1 MRDRDVILRIVI
13 LALLLYSLASFASVR
28 SDLKRTEQLARDLE
42 AEVNTLQEENRELE
56 EKLSGPR
63 SDEEMRMLARQRLGM
78 VMPGEKVFY
87 FTTDREET
95 LWAWK

>member
-28 SDLKRTEQLARDLE
+28 SDLKGTEQLARDLE
-42 AEVNTLQEENRELE
+42 AEVNTLQEENRALE

>member
-28 SDLKRTEQLARDLE
+28 SDLRRTEQLAQSLE
-42 AEVNTLQEENRELE
+42 AELNELQCENRELE
-56 EKLSGPR
+56 EMLSGPR

-87 FTTDREET
+87 FTTDREEAI
-95 LWAWK
+95 WAWK

>member
-28 SDLKRTEQLARDLE
+28 SDLRKTEQLAQSLKEELE
-42 AEVNTLQEENRELE
+42 QLQCENQELE
-56 EKLSGPR
+56 EMLSGPR

-87 FTTDREET
+87 FTTDREEA

>member
-28 SDLKRTEQLARDLE
+28 SDLRKTEQLAQSLKEELE
-42 AEVNTLQEENRELE
+42 QLQCENQELE
-56 EKLSGPR
+56 EMLSSPR

-87 FTTDREET
+87 FTTDREEA